1 MVQCL
6 TKFQCCFIDFSFIVL
21 MLLNMHSSFR
31 FIGGLTWFY
40 WLKPQKIWIFSCF
53 KCRFDFSP
61 LIFIFC
67 FNVCLILLSTHFA
80 LLFFVVQHRSS
91 MVRAKYWTFHTLNVV
106 LFHRFSSYF
115 TFTKKFNV
123 ALHTFRYYFNLLL
136 IMIAQWNS
144 QS

>member
-1 MVQCL
+1 MVQYL

-31 FIGGLTWFY
+31 FIGGSTWFY
-40 WLKPQKIWIFSCF
+40 WLKPQKIWTFSYF
-53 KCRFDFSP
+53 KCRFHFSP

-67 FNVCLILLSTHFA
+67 FNVCLILLNTHSA
-80 LLFFVVQHRSS
+80 IFFMVQHRSL
-91 MVRAKYWTFHTLNVV
+91 MVRVKYWTFHTLNVV

-115 TFTKKFNV
+115 PFMKKFNV
-123 ALHTFRYYFNLLL
+123 VLHTFKYYFYLLL
-136 IMIAQWNS
+136 IMIVQWNI